1 MNKKITAT
9 TLSVAMAATMAP
21 AIMQTAPVNAASS
34 AVQTLAGGA
43 VAMAYVSTALN
54 KMDNSEQ
61 GQQESLAR
69 TKEKTGYL
77 NDSAAQARVNRIMKT
92 LEASPSVKRSY
103 VVYAN
108 PDTEFNAFATLGRVM
123 SINKGALDTLDDDQ
137 LAYVMA
143 HEIAHGEH
151 KDIINGAKKQI
162 GLSTAVGIAAGGSEG
177 AALLSNVA
185 GNYLS
190 NQVFTMSQEK
200 AADELG
206 FKILSESPYNVG
218 GAAGSMAVLRNKV
231 GEHYREG
238 LSQVVAP
245 NNHPKLTDRVN
256 NNIARMYTY
265 SGNHV
270 NVSKGAVYVNGDNIY
285 SPAGSGRHTGEER
298 AYYMAGKLA
307 RLYHNGQI
315 QPGGASYDGP
325 TVTVAGRSIVTT
337 PNVDVALMVATNLNN
352 SFVKAAGPVK
362 GKQAAKPNKKKS
374 SKK

>member
-77 NDSAAQARVNRIMKT
+77 NDSAVQARVNRIMKT

-285 SPAGSGRHTGEER
+285 SPAGSGRYTGEER

-337 PNVDVALMVATNLNN
+337 PNADVALMVATNLNN